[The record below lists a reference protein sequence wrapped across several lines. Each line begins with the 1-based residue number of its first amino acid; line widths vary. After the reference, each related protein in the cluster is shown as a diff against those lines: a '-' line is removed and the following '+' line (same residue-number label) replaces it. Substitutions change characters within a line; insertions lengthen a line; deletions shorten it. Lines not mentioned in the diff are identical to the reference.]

1 METDTGQVSSS
12 DGGTVAR
19 FWECQVDVEK
29 SEQRILTFIN
39 PGVIFGHKHLLPIVL
54 SFLLN
59 VYGTIQV
66 KGFDT
71 SANECKAMHGQM
83 DQI

>member
-1 METDTGQVSSS
+1 M
-12 DGGTVAR
+12 AR

-29 SEQRILTFIN
+29 SEQRVLTFIN
-39 PGVIFGHKHLLPIVL
+39 PGIIFAAFCFVIECVC
-54 SFLLN
+54 
-59 VYGTIQV
+59 GTIQV

-71 SANECKAMHGQM
+71 SANECKAIHGQM

>member
-1 METDTGQVSSS
+1 M
-12 DGGTVAR
+12 AR

-39 PGVIFGHKHLLPIVL
+39 PGVIFAAYCFAIPIECVC
-54 SFLLN
+54 
-59 VYGTIQV
+59 GTIQV
-66 KGFDT
+66 KGFDM
-71 SANECKAMHGQM
+71 SANECKAIHGQM